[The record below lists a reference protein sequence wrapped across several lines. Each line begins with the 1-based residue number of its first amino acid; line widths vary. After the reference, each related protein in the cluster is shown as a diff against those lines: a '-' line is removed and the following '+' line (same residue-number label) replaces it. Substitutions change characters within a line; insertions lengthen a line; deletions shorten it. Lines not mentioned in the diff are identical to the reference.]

1 MLNRQPTPGK
11 EGRVHIVPENGDPD
25 YYARI
30 EMADDPLEP
39 GTQFVKETMLQDD
52 TAQAYNLNGKTAT
65 PDDVFKRQIISTDI
79 KSLCGLSSAATLN
92 DVIQRLAIGFG
103 KYLWTVKVLDQD
115 GTPIPNV
122 LVHADGQEGDYPSV
136 VSVTDENGVAQVVAP
151 SPAKIGVNDWFDYQK
166 TSEEF
171 TASGLSFNQSVTLSL
186 ARKTSAYELIT
197 ESGEKIFSPMLAS
210 ADITAVGG
218 GASGGSPYYEDHG
231 AGGGAGGEIKTLK
244 KYDMKKGSE
253 TTLSITVG
261 EGGESVG
268 ISAGGQKSGIAG
280 GATTVKNGESTILSA
295 AGGTGGN
302 AGNGASGGT
311 SSNGGYGGPAGS
323 SADGDEDAGDG
334 GPATANIFDDPSV
347 GKLASGG
354 GGGTGYNRG
363 ANGAGGTPN
372 GGAGGGTEYGDGED
386 GKLPGGGGGAGSNR
400 RSSGAGADGGVYMR
414 FYWE

>member
-52 TAQAYNLNGKTAT
+52 TCEGLNLPNSAV
-65 PDDVFKRQIISTDI
+65 PDDAFKKQIIGTDV
-79 KSLCGLSSAATLN
+79 KSLCGLPNTASLN

-115 GTPIPNV
+115 GSPIPNV

-151 SPAKIGVNDWFDYQK
+151 SPATIGVNDWFDYQK
-166 TSEEF
+166 TKEEF
-171 TASGLSFNQSVTLSL
+171 TASGTLFNQSVTLSL

-244 KYDMKKGSE
+244 KYNMKKGSE
-253 TTLSITVG
+253 ATLSITVG
-261 EGGESVG
+261 AGGESVS
-268 ISAGGQKSGIAG
+268 IDAGGQKSGIAG
-280 GATTVKNGESTILSA
+280 GATTIKTGASTILSA

-311 SSNGGYGGPAGS
+311 SSNGGVGGAAGS
-323 SADGDEDAGDG
+323 STSGDADAGDG
-334 GPATANIFDDPSV
+334 GPATANIFDDESV

-354 GGGTGYNRG
+354 GGGTGYGRG
-363 ANGAGGTPN
+363 ANGAGGAPN
-372 GGAGGGTEYGDGED
+372 GGAGGASEYGDGED
-386 GKLPGGGGGAGSNR
+386 GKFPGGGGGAGSNR
-400 RSSGAGADGGVYMR
+400 QASGAGANGGVYMR

>member
-52 TAQAYNLNGKTAT
+52 TAEAYNLDGAEAT
-65 PDDVFKRQIISTDI
+65 PDDVFKRQIITTDI
-79 KSLCGLSSAATLN
+79 KSLCGLDSTATLN

-103 KYLWTVKVLDQD
+103 KYLWTVTVLDQD
-115 GTPIPNV
+115 GSPIPNV

-151 SPAKIGVNDWFDYQK
+151 SPATIGVNDWFDYQK
-166 TSEEF
+166 TKDEF
-171 TASGLSFNQSVTLSL
+171 TASGALFNQSVTLNL
-186 ARKTSAYELIT
+186 KRKTSAYELIT
-197 ESGEKIFSPMLAS
+197 ESGDKIFSPLLVS

-218 GASGGSPYYEDHG
+218 GASGGSPYYQYNG
-231 AGGGAGGEIKTLK
+231 AGGGAGGEIKTAE
-244 KYDMKKGSE
+244 KYNMEKGKE
-253 TTLSITVG
+253 VTLSIIVG
-261 EGGESVG
+261 VGGESVN
-268 ISAGGQKSGIAG
+268 IDAGGAKSGIPG
-280 GATTVKNGESTILSA
+280 GTTTVKNGASTILSA

-311 SSNGGYGGPAGS
+311 SSNGGNGGNAGS
-323 SADGDEDAGDG
+323 STSADATDG
-334 GPATANIFDDPSV
+334 KDATADIFDDPSV

-354 GGGTGYNRG
+354 GGGTGYR
-363 ANGAGGTPN
+363 NGSNGNGGSPN
-372 GGAGGGTEYGDGED
+372 GGAGAGAEYGDGEP
-386 GKLPGGGGGAGSNR
+386 GKIPGGGGGAGAYR
-400 RSSGAGADGGVYMR
+400 QASGAGATGGVYMR